1 MHSFSF
7 ETWGFALTVLI
18 FLWRSR
24 TAYQKHSKPF
34 CVMSLMRYETILDL
48 KKIGSWTL
56 LLALFN
62 YSSAEAKTV
71 LTTQANRLIYLIFF
85 ICLQV
90 EFYHIFQVF
99 AQCLYCYS
107 YSCLMLNWPLAFIF
121 IVGSLL
127 FDYFELYLYHLTE
140 IFYCLC
146 FEKLIF
152 LKLHWIAESLS
163 IFFL

>member
-7 ETWGFALTVLI
+7 ETWRFALTVLI
-18 FLWRSR
+18 FLWRSH
-24 TAYQKHSKPF
+24 TAYQIHSKPF

-48 KKIGSWTL
+48 KKIGSWAR

-62 YSSAEAKTV
+62 CSSAEAKTV
-71 LTTQANRLIYLIFF
+71 LTTQADRLIYSIFF
-85 ICLQV
+85 ICLPL

-99 AQCLYCYS
+99 ALGLYC
-107 YSCLMLNWPLAFIF
+107 YSCLMLNLPLAFIF
-121 IVGSLL
+121 IVGSLHI
-127 FDYFELYLYHLTE
+127 DYFELYLNRLTE
-140 IFYCLC
+140 IFNCLC